1 MKIDLLN
8 NIKIGVIGLMIC
20 FSCST
25 IKNVEL
31 GKMGKVLH
39 EKKLLDSIKSKE
51 VNPNWIRIRGNSL
64 ISIDDNESQE
74 VEIYIRSKI
83 EEAGTL
89 SQFMAAHG
97 RLERARPPPAASP
110 PSSDRCG
117 GCPAA
122 PYG

>member
-1 MKIDLLN
+1 
-8 NIKIGVIGLMIC
+8 MIC

-51 VNPNWIRIRGNSL
+51 VNPNWVRIRGNSL
-64 ISIDDNESQE
+64 ISINNDESQE

-83 EEAGTL
+83 DSIIWINITKYKKKYLGHYL
-89 SQFMAAHG
+89 
-97 RLERARPPPAASP
+97 LKIL
-110 PSSDRCG
+110 
-117 GCPAA
+117 
-122 PYG
+122 

>member
-64 ISIDDNESQE
+64 ISINDDESQE

-83 EEAGTL
+83 DSIIWINITKYKKKVFLPFFPHVQKQIELHLFVT
-89 SQFMAAHG
+89 H
-97 RLERARPPPAASP
+97 
-110 PSSDRCG
+110 
-117 GCPAA
+117 
-122 PYG
+122 